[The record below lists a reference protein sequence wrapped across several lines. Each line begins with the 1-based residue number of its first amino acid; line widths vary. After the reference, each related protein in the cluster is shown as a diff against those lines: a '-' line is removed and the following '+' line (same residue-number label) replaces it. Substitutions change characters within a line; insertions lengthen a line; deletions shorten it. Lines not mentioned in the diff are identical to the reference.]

1 MMENSDVE
9 VILDTLPPQERFV
22 FGLRYLYHT
31 VKGKLTKDDGAGADS
46 FLQQVLDRQL
56 DKIRTQEIGDF
67 QV

>member
-1 MMENSDVE
+1 MREVADVE

-31 VKGKLTKDDGAGADS
+31 VRGKLTSDDGVAAEEC
-46 FLQQVLDRQL
+46 LQQVLDRQL

-67 QV
+67 QP